1 MQPHPGEPLGRRHIS
16 QEQSLRAD
24 ARARRWQCV
33 EQTARLPCE
42 GRRRGER
49 QVSPQGN
56 QRTWGVMETAPIE
69 GQGWARLSHPM
80 PTSRVTGLAP
90 GRMEIEADHLL
101 AFFPCQALGEGL
113 CHLRAIPSSKMQVP
127 AGGSWLAAW
136 VPRGPQGDPLS
147 VDSGHAPSQGMITP
161 APRPTWGTRG

>member
-1 MQPHPGEPLGRRHIS
+1 MPAIDSEGCVFAVAAKMELEMQPHPGEPLGRRLIS

-101 AFFPCQALGEGL
+101 AFSPAKHWERGS
-113 CHLRAIPSSKMQVP
+113 AI
-127 AGGSWLAAW
+127 
-136 VPRGPQGDPLS
+136 
-147 VDSGHAPSQGMITP
+147 
-161 APRPTWGTRG
+161 